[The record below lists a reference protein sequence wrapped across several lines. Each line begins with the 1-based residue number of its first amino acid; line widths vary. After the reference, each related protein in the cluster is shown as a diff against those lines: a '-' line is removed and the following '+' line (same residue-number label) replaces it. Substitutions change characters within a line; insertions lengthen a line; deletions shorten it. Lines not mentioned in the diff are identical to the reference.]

1 MNDASQATT
10 LSADEVRAWKGHR
23 LDEIGGSSVGKV
35 EGAYVDAGG
44 SGAPEWLLVRMGRF
58 GHHALIPARDAVA
71 AVGHVWVPYAIEQI
85 RGAPKV
91 DPKRPISREY
101 ELALLEHYGVGGD
114 AGRAAE
120 VASRDEGS
128 ATASPLT

>member
-1 MNDASQATT
+1 MPAA
-10 LSADEVRAWKGHR
+10 LRGVFPEEPLY
-23 LDEIGGSSVGKV
+23 LDLRWAHDV
-35 EGAYVDAGG
+35 EHLDLRH
-44 SGAPEWLLVRMGRF
+44 SRF
-58 GHHALIPARDAVA
+58 RDAVA
-71 AVGHVWVPYAIEQI
+71 AVGHVWVPYAVEQI

-128 ATASPLT
+128 ATASPLS

>member
-1 MNDASQATT
+1 MMNEETAQA
-10 LSADEVRAWKGHR
+10 LSADEVGGWKGHK
-23 LDEIGGSSVGKV
+23 LDEIGGSAVGKV

-44 SGAPEWLLVRMGRF
+44 GAPEWLLVRMGRF
-58 GHHALIPARDAVA
+58 GHYALVPARDAVA
-71 AVGHVWVPYAIEQI
+71 AVGRVWVPYALEQI

-120 VASRDEGS
+120 ISGREEGS
-128 ATASPLT
+128 ATASPLG